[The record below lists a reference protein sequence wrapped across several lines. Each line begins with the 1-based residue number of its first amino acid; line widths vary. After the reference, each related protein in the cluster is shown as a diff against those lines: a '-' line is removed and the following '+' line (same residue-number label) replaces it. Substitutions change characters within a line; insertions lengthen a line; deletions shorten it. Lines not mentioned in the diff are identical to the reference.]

1 MDNQKV
7 FSMSFSKIYP
17 LYIQKAEKKNRTKE
31 EVDEVISWLT
41 GYS

>member
-17 LYIQKAEKKNRTKE
+17 LYIPEGGKEKPDKRG
-31 EVDEVISWLT
+31 S
-41 GYS
+41 G